1 MSQEKRREIPII
13 CLKRLSIIA
22 LLIMIALLA
31 GGFKKQG
38 LTESEGYVDVPGGR
52 GWYRIVGS
60 GEATPLLLLHGG
72 PGGPCD
78 ELLPLEALADERPVI
93 FYDQLGGGK
102 ADRPDDPGLWRIERF
117 VGEVVQ
123 VRKALGLKEVH
134 ICGHSWGT
142 TLAVEYMLTKRPTGV
157 RSLILASPCL
167 SAKRWVED
175 AERLINEMPQ
185 AIQETIK
192 KNQEAGTTDSKEYKQ
207 AVFEYI
213 KRHVC
218 RMDPWP
224 DKLKEAAAS
233 TGIEVYRTMWGP
245 SEFCPTGNL
254 KDFDRTGKLHEI
266 DQPTLIVVG
275 EYDEATPE
283 AAAWYESLMP
293 NASLIVI
300 ENGAHM
306 AMWEETEA
314 TIKALRKFLNGVERK
329 ENVE

>member
-1 MSQEKRREIPII
+1 MSHEKTGKTKNIF
-13 CLKRLSIIA
+13 LKYFS
-22 LLIMIALLA
+22 LLILLILIVLLA
-31 GGFKKQG
+31 AGCKTIGFKK
-38 LTESEGYVDVPGGR
+38 SEGYVDVPGGR
-52 GWYRIVGS
+52 AWYRIVGS

-78 ELLPLEALADERPVI
+78 ELLPLEVLGDERPVI

-102 ADRPDDPGLWRIERF
+102 ADRPDDPGLWRIDRF
-117 VGEVVQ
+117 VEEVSQ

-142 TLAVEYMLTKRPTGV
+142 TLAVEYMLTKRPKGV

-167 SAKRWVED
+167 SVKRWVED
-175 AERLINEMPQ
+175 AEKLIAELPRETR
-185 AIQETIK
+185 ETIR
-192 KNQEAGTTDSKEYKQ
+192 KNEEAGTTDSKEYNQ
-207 AVFEYI
+207 AVFKYI

-218 RMDPWP
+218 RLDPWP
-224 DKLKEAAAS
+224 EKLKEAATG

-254 KDFDRTGKLHEI
+254 KDFDRTGRLHEI
-266 DQPTLIVVG
+266 DQPTLIIVG

-283 AAAWYESLMP
+283 AAAWYKSLMP
-293 NASLIVI
+293 NASLVVI

-306 AMWEETEA
+306 AMWEETD
-314 TIKALRKFLNGVERK
+314 TYVKALREFLQRVEQD
-329 ENVE
+329 